1 MAIPQPSNVIEFKL
15 PKRRP
20 KVVEK
25 AMPPDQRK
33 IVVVPLKAARD
44 RRVTDSQLRTLT
56 VLCSYTN
63 RAGITWVRQERIG
76 QDLGVSKQ
84 SISKQMKRLVEL
96 GYVEIV
102 SKGFKGEKA
111 NTLRVIFDESISA
124 DDAISIA
131 SNVEDCRP
139 PERIRKDHKA
149 MEDSDLPD
157 LSPEQI
163 EANKKR
169 LAALLGNMATKQ
181 TGTQQGGY
189 QMTGTETKTV
199 REIKE
204 RIAKKKPGRAPKA
217 QPKAPHSQL
226 NTVDHVTQSHS
237 QPKPVDNSLHSQLH
251 SQPNRVDQNIETIG
265 IDRLYKVID
274 IVNNKVNLS
283 VLVNLNETDVRWL
296 EHLANVG
303 VTEAEMT
310 QALLDLPAGERVAHA
325 ARNLL
330 AAKGLA

>member
-1 MAIPQPSNVIEFKL
+1 MSALPNNVIEFKL

-84 SISKQMKRLVEL
+84 SISKQIKRLVEL
-96 GYVEIV
+96 GYVEVV

-131 SNVEDCRP
+131 SSVEDCRP
-139 PERIRKDHKA
+139 PERIRKDQKA
-149 MEDSDLPD
+149 MEESDLPD

-169 LAALLGNMATKQ
+169 LAALLGSMATKQ
-181 TGTQQGGY
+181 TGTRQGGY
-189 QMTGTETKTV
+189 EMTGTETKTV

-217 QPKAPHSQL
+217 QPKPGL
-226 NTVDHVTQSHS
+226 HS
-237 QPKPVDNSLHSQLH
+237 QPEAVDNSVDKSLHSQLH

-265 IDRLYKVID
+265 IDKVYKVID

-283 VLVNLNETDVRWL
+283 VLVNLDETDVRWL
-296 EHLANVG
+296 EHLCEVG
-303 VTEAEMT
+303 VTESELT
-310 QALLDLPAGERVAHA
+310 KALLDLSAGERVAHA